1 MPEVAEQV
9 AEPIVLPNPFV
20 ESTWKTDAPKA
31 VEQPKIDPAIDEK
44 DKKIKPE
51 DTSVKPNDPDKIPK
65 ATPEPIQDKPKVE
78 EKLTEPFAFK
88 NEASKKY
95 FELISKGEEGEE
107 ELYNFIHEKKTL
119 SSIEKMKPDEVIK
132 LDLEYRNKDFDQSE
146 INDLF
151 SERYPTPEAPK
162 QGEDETDEDFSSRT
176 EKYTKQVQKL
186 EKQIARD
193 AKTAKSELLKLQQ
206 EIVLPDIPKQ
216 EPKAAAPTQEE
227 LDRYEKGR
235 QDFAKSLNDGLEKFN
250 GYNTVFKDEEVEI
263 PVNYAISKE
272 EKESIK
278 PVVESLYSDWSYFE
292 KRWLN
297 PDKSINVD
305 AMSQDIHLLE
315 NRDKIF
321 SKFVSEAGQKRHAE
335 DIKAIKNVDFTGTKR
350 SGTTELSDKEKQ
362 DAMAK
367 HFFSS

>member
-1 MPEVAEQV
+1 MSEIAEQATEQV
-9 AEPIVLPNPFV
+9 VSPNPFS
-20 ESTWKTDAPKA
+20 ESAWKTEPPKQE

-51 DTSVKPNDPDKIPK
+51 DTSTKPNDPEKIPK
-65 ATPEPIQDKPKVE
+65 ATPEPIQDKPKAEDKVAS
-78 EKLTEPFAFK
+78 EPFAFK

-95 FELISKGEEGEE
+95 FELIAEGKED
-107 ELYNFIHEKKTL
+107 ELLSFLSEKKTL
-119 SSIEKMKPDEVIK
+119 STIDKLDPADAIK
-132 LDLEYRNKDFDQSE
+132 LNLKYRNKDFDQTE

-151 SERYPTPEAPK
+151 SEQYVTPEAPT
-162 QGEDETDEDFSSRT
+162 QNDDETDEQFQSRT
-176 EKYTKQVQKL
+176 EKYNKQVQRL
-186 EKQIARD
+186 ERQIARD
-193 AKTAKSELLKLQQ
+193 SKTAKSELLKLQQ
-206 EIVLPDIPKQ
+206 EIVLPDIPRQ

-235 QDFAKSLNDGLEKFN
+235 QDFARSLDDGLEKFN

-263 PVNYAISKE
+263 PVSYAISKE

-297 PDKSINVD
+297 PDKSINVE
-305 AMSQDIHLLE
+305 AMSHDIHLLE

-335 DIKAIKNVDFTGTKR
+335 DIKAIKNVDFGGSKR
-350 SGTTELSDKEKQ
+350 SGTTELTDREKQ
-362 DAMAK
+362 DAMVK
-367 HFFSS
+367 HFFAS